1 MAKLQVWAAQLPP
14 NKNENETRH
23 SMTKTT
29 TIINELIIYTIDQI
43 EISDICETIAS
54 WDFASDDEI
63 DNVINKIDDNVPLS
77 ERFDHWVNS

>member
-1 MAKLQVWAAQLPP
+1 M
-14 NKNENETRH
+14 
-23 SMTKTT
+23 
-29 TIINELIIYTIDQI
+29 IIDTIDQI
-43 EISDICETIAS
+43 EIDEICETIAS